1 MMVPGLR
8 RPAGL
13 PTMGAEIVDFLRFAA
28 RPRPGPRLAGRAAG
42 AATAADFRTHAPW
55 WRLLHWAV
63 LLWTVN
69 IFVFAPLAL
78 SAAEASGAQH
88 RLDIHNLPWMTAL
101 IWAPVVEELTFR
113 YALRRPAMLWWFVP
127 LMAAILAQGPGPV
140 SILIATAALLLSLAP
155 LWYPPDHRWHR
166 GWAASWPW
174 RRRTRRYYPWLF
186 HAAALAFAAVHL
198 YNFRMTSMNL
208 VLLPLLVLPQWVTG
222 LVLGWIRVK
231 RGIGASMALH
241 AIFNG
246 GPLLLIGLVLHF
258 APQLAA
264 Y

>member
-1 MMVPGLR
+1 MLGFR

-13 PTMGAEIVDFLRFAA
+13 PTMGEEIVDFLRFIVH
-28 RPRPGPRLAGRAAG
+28 PRPGPRLGARRAGQG
-42 AATAADFRTHAPW
+42 LSADFRLNAPW
-55 WRLLHWAV
+55 WRLAHWAV

-78 SAAEASGAQH
+78 SAAQASGAQH
-88 RLDIHNLPWMTAL
+88 RLDIHNLPWLAAL
-101 IWAPVVEELTFR
+101 VWAPVVEELTFR

-127 LMAAILAQGPGPV
+127 LMTAILVQGAG
-140 SILIATAALLLSLAP
+140 ATSVMMAAVALLLALAP
-155 LWYPPDHRWHR
+155 LWYPADHRWHW
-166 GWAASWPW
+166 GWNASWRW
-174 RRRTRRYYPWLF
+174 RKRVSRAYPWLF

-198 YNFRMTSMNL
+198 YNFRLASMNL

-222 LVLGWIRVK
+222 LVLGWTRVK
-231 RGIGASMALH
+231 RGIGASMGLH

-246 GPLLLIGLVLHF
+246 GPLVLIGLLLHF
-258 APQLAA
+258 APDLAA

>member
-1 MMVPGLR
+1 MSLPGFS
-8 RPAGL
+8 RPSGL
-13 PTMGAEIVDFLRFAA
+13 PTMGEEIVDFLKFIV
-28 RPRPGPRLAGRAAG
+28 RPRPGPRLRPHGPGRG
-42 AATAADFRTHAPW
+42 VWVDFSLHAPW

-78 SAAEASGAQH
+78 SAADASGAQH
-88 RLDIHNLPWMTAL
+88 RLDIHNLPWLTAL
-101 IWAPVVEELTFR
+101 IWAPIVEELTFR

-127 LMAAILAQGPGPV
+127 LMVAILVQGAGAT
-140 SILIATAALLLSLAP
+140 SILMAAVALLLVLAP
-155 LWYPPDHRWHR
+155 LWYPATHRWR
-166 GWAASWPW
+166 AGWAASWRW
-174 RRRTRRYYPWLF
+174 RRRMRWAYPLLF

-222 LVLGWIRVK
+222 LVLGWMRVK

-246 GPLLLIGLVLHF
+246 GPLLLIGLILTF

-264 Y
+264 S